1 MNFPMNIEQWRLI
14 SGYDNYEISSHGRV
28 RNNKTNKIMK
38 QKVETKGY
46 LIIGLSKDSKQ
57 KFHRV
62 HRLVGFAFLDKKDE
76 DKEIDHIDQNRSN
89 NMLNNLRWSTG
100 SLNCRNKTT
109 YKNNTS
115 SIAGVNYQ
123 KDKGK
128 WVARWCEGTT
138 ERKTKVFSV
147 DKYGYEEAKQLA
159 INYRKERAQENG
171 YINV

>member
-14 SGYDNYEISSHGRV
+14 GGYDNYEVSSHGRV

-46 LIIGLSKDSKQ
+46 LRIGLTKDNKQ

-62 HRLVGFAFLDKKDE
+62 HRLVGLAFLDKKDE
-76 DKEIDHIDQNRSN
+76 DKEVDHIDHNKSN
-89 NMLNNLRWSTG
+89 NMLNNLRWVTG
-100 SLNCRNKTT
+100 SINCRNKTK
-109 YKNNTS
+109 YKNNTTGMR
-115 SIAGVNYQ
+115 GVNYDKKGYWTATWSDDNKKNCQ
-123 KDKGK
+123 K
-128 WVARWCEGTT
+128 A
-138 ERKTKVFSV
+138 FSV
-147 DKYGYEEAKQLA
+147 KKYGNEEAKQLA